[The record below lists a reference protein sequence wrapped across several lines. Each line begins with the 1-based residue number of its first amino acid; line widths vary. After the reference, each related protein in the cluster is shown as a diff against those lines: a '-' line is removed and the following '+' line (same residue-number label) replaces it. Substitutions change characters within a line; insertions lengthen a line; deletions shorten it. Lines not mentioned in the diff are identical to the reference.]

1 MLPSKWG
8 RRDGAPSVSTPTQCH
23 SGFGFILWASTKNHR
38 PIFLPIDPAAS
49 IRKRLTQLIW
59 YDLISLSIFL
69 FFTSETIFEELF
81 GRSVYLIVLHQICI
95 IQRHICKSMSA
106 VFTVEL
112 TVIPHESTS
121 TTTLFSTNLNGPM
134 CPQMNAS
141 ASLLCML

>member
-23 SGFGFILWASTKNHR
+23 SSFGFILWASTKNHR
-38 PIFLPIDPAAS
+38 PILLPNHPSAS

-59 YDLISLSIFL
+59 SDLISLSIFI
-69 FFTSETIFEELF
+69 FVTPETIFEELF

-95 IQRHICKSMSA
+95 IQRQICKPMST

-141 ASLLCML
+141 TSLLCML